1 MSIYHSTSL
10 LLEELTNLK
19 LKKNRI
25 KFATLLL
32 VLIVVNLGVVLYT
45 SIDTVS
51 KMPDS
56 IISGGGGIDSNGY
69 YYSDW
74 DAEIWVGRDGSL
86 LVKELMT
93 YSLDPGS
100 YGFAYRT
107 LKWRSFDDVTYW
119 NISYVGAEISG
130 ITYKEITR
138 SYDTIEF
145 YWEWNRQTW
154 HSTVHLTFELWYNVS
169 SAMDLRGERDR
180 VYWNVIGDNFEV
192 NIYDID
198 TTVIYFDEFDIN
210 DVNTTTYYKG
220 RNPGDD
226 LGTVYNEDG
235 RTKIDYH
242 HSQCY
247 VGEAYT
253 VDADTPAAGIVMP
266 FSIRVYLN
274 ANWIITV
281 SMGFVPIFIFFI
293 LAFLIKGLDPKVKV
307 IPTLNEIAIKKCKSC
322 GYRDNRKIAFCPL
335 CGSDITTLSEIGP
348 PDNLSPA
355 EVGTLLDEKFDKI
368 DFVAEF
374 FYLAEKGYLKIIQ
387 TDESQELYFQRT
399 DKDAHY
405 GELSTFD
412 RKLIEFVERES
423 DEVLW
428 FNQGEKKDVPVEVA
442 SLTAIKDNV
451 VSLWKYKDN
460 IYKKLSGGDNKY
472 FESNPEKIK
481 SRYLWGAILVGGTA
495 GIALYFAASFF
506 YIFGLII
513 SIIGVA
519 IASLIGMGLSQKMP
533 KLTKEGATAKASWE
547 SYLQLIRGNMLG
559 FPDPY
564 DQFSFSMN
572 HFSYL
577 LVDPN
582 IDLPNHLKHISK
594 RIEGREPP
602 TNYRYIAPYWYF
614 YPRIWMPIP
623 GGSNVRPISG
633 FNSMG
638 RGFEAVVSGISNMAE
653 SIPRAISNMAE
664 GLTSAISNMSDS
676 FTPPS
681 SSGGSGGFG
690 GGFGGGGGG
699 GGGGGIG

>member
-1 MSIYHSTSL
+1 M
-10 LLEELTNLK
+10 K
-19 LKKNRI
+19 LKRNRI
-25 KFATLLL
+25 KFATSLLL
-32 VLIVVNLGVVLYT
+32 LIVVNMGVLLYV

-51 KMPDS
+51 KIPDS
-56 IISGGGGIDSNGY
+56 VISGGGGIDSNAY
-69 YYSDW
+69 IYSNW
-74 DAEIWVGRDGSL
+74 DEEIYVGRDGSL
-86 LVKELMT
+86 LVKEEMT
-93 YSLDPGS
+93 YRLDPGS
-100 YGFAYRT
+100 YGYAYRN

-119 NISYVGAEISG
+119 NISYVGSEISG
-130 ITYKEITR
+130 ITYEEIR
-138 SYDTIEF
+138 RDYEEIEF
-145 YWEWNRQTW
+145 YWEWDRKTW
-154 HSTVHLTFELWYNVS
+154 GGPVQLTFVLWYNVS

-180 VYWNVIGDNFEV
+180 VYWNVIGNNFEV

-198 TTVIYFDEFDIN
+198 TTIIYFDEFDIN
-210 DVNTTTYYKG
+210 DVRTTTYYQGK
-220 RNPGDD
+220 NPGDN
-226 LGTVYNEDG
+226 LGTIYNEDG
-235 RTKIDYH
+235 KTKIDYH
-242 HSQCY
+242 HSEC
-247 VGEAYT
+247 VAGSAYT

-266 FSIRVYLN
+266 FSLRVYLN
-274 ANWIITV
+274 ANWIITI
-281 SMGFVPIFIFFI
+281 SMGFVPFFIFFLI
-293 LAFLIKGLDPKVKV
+293 VFLVKGMDPKVKV

-322 GYRDNRKIAFCPL
+322 GYRDNRKITFCPL
-335 CGSDITTLSEIGP
+335 CGSEITTLSEIGP

-387 TDESQELYFQRT
+387 TEESQELYFQRT
-399 DKDAHY
+399 DKDSHY
-405 GELSTFD
+405 GEMSKFD

-428 FNQGEKKDVPVEVA
+428 FNQGEKKDIPVEVA

-451 VSLWKYKDN
+451 VSLWKYKDD
-460 IYKKLSGGDNKY
+460 IYKRLSGGDNKY
-472 FESNPEKIK
+472 FESNPENIK
-481 SRYLWGAILVGGTA
+481 KTYLYGAIIVGALSGL
-495 GIALYFAASFF
+495 GIFLLASFV
-506 YIFGLII
+506 YVYGLVFTIG
-513 SIIGVA
+513 GVA
-519 IASLIGMGLSQKMP
+519 AASLIGAILSQKMP

-564 DQFSFSMN
+564 NQFSYSMN

-582 IDLPNHLKHISK
+582 IDLPHHLKHISK

-602 TNYRYIAPYWYF
+602 TGYHYTAPYWYF
-614 YPRIWMPIP
+614 YPRIWIP
-623 GGSNVRPISG
+623 RRGGSNVRPISG
-633 FNSMG
+633 FNATG

-681 SSGGSGGFG
+681 SSGGSSGFG

>member
-19 LKKNRI
+19 LKKNSI

-145 YWEWNRQTW
+145 YWEWARQTW

-428 FNQGEKKDVPVEVA
+428 FNQKKKKDVPVEVA

-472 FESNPEKIK
+472 FE
-481 SRYLWGAILVGGTA
+481 
-495 GIALYFAASFF
+495 
-506 YIFGLII
+506 
-513 SIIGVA
+513 
-519 IASLIGMGLSQKMP
+519 
-533 KLTKEGATAKASWE
+533 
-547 SYLQLIRGNMLG
+547 
-559 FPDPY
+559 
-564 DQFSFSMN
+564 
-572 HFSYL
+572 
-577 LVDPN
+577 
-582 IDLPNHLKHISK
+582 
-594 RIEGREPP
+594 
-602 TNYRYIAPYWYF
+602 
-614 YPRIWMPIP
+614 
-623 GGSNVRPISG
+623 
-633 FNSMG
+633 
-638 RGFEAVVSGISNMAE
+638 
-653 SIPRAISNMAE
+653 
-664 GLTSAISNMSDS
+664 
-676 FTPPS
+676 
-681 SSGGSGGFG
+681 
-690 GGFGGGGGG
+690 
-699 GGGGGIG
+699 

>member
-1 MSIYHSTSL
+1 M
-10 LLEELTNLK
+10 K

-25 KFATLLL
+25 KFATLLFL
-32 VLIVVNLGVVLYT
+32 LIVVNLGVVLYT
-45 SIDTVS
+45 SIDTIS

-56 IISGGGGIDSNGY
+56 VISGGGGIDSNDY
-69 YYSDW
+69 YYSHW
-74 DAEIWVGRDGSL
+74 DETIWVEQDGSL
-86 LVKELMT
+86 LVRETMT
-93 YSLDPGS
+93 YTLDPGS
-100 YGFAYRT
+100 YGYAFRT

-119 NISYVGAEISG
+119 NVSYVGSEIPG
-130 ITYKEITR
+130 IRYTELTRTYNDIK
-138 SYDTIEF
+138 F
-145 YWEWNRQTW
+145 YWEWDRETW
-154 HSTVHLTFELWYNVS
+154 GSSVDLTFDLFYRVS

-180 VYWNVIGDNFEV
+180 VYWNVIGDEFEV

-198 TTVIYFDEFDIN
+198 TTVIFFDEFDIN
-210 DVNTTTYYKG
+210 DVRSTTYYEGKT
-220 RNPGDD
+220 PGDD
-226 LGTVYNEDG
+226 VGTIYNDAG
-235 RTKIDYH
+235 KTKIDYH
-242 HSQCY
+242 QSEVSAG
-247 VGEAYT
+247 VGYT
-253 VDADTPAAGIVMP
+253 IDADTPAAGIVMP

-281 SMGFVPIFIFFI
+281 SMGFVPLFIFFI

-405 GELSTFD
+405 GELSKFD

-428 FNQGEKKDVPVEVA
+428 FNQGEKKDIPVEVA

-451 VSLWKYKDN
+451 VTLWKYKDN
-460 IYKKLSGGDNKY
+460 IYQKLSGGDNKY

-481 SRYLWGAILVGGTA
+481 MRYLWVAIIVGVSA
-495 GIALYFAASFF
+495 GVLLYVLATFY
-506 YIFGLII
+506 YIFGLMI

-519 IASLIGMGLSQKMP
+519 VAGVIGLGLSQKMS

-547 SYLQLIRGNMLG
+547 SYMQLIRGNMLG

-582 IDLPNHLKHISK
+582 IDLPNHLKHISE
-594 RIEGREPP
+594 RIEGRKPP
-602 TNYRYIAPYWYF
+602 KSYHYIAPYWYF
-614 YPRIWMPIP
+614 YPRIWIP
-623 GGSNVRPISG
+623 RRGGSNVRPISG

-653 SIPRAISNMAE
+653 SIPKAISNMAE
-664 GLTSAISNMSDS
+664 GLTSAISNMSES

-681 SSGGSGGFG
+681 SSGGSSGFG